1 MLGVEHLH
9 DLVARYRR
17 PGRPTKLDVS
27 GAPVP
32 LLGGL
37 DILAYRIVE
46 EVLGAAG
53 EMAPPPPSACDS
65 ARTTS
70 AWISSWPGRSST
82 GRHLD
87 TRAKVQR
94 FGGSISRTDMGT
106 GERITVELPL
116 APAMAGQ

>member
-1 MLGVEHLH
+1 M
-9 DLVARYRR
+9 
-17 PGRPTKLDVS
+17 S

-46 EVLGAAG
+46 EVLAAAG
-53 EMAPPPPSACDS
+53 EMAPSAAVSLRFSENNLCLDFVL
-65 ARTTS
+65 ARPLVNW
-70 AWISSWPGRSST
+70 AQ
-82 GRHLD
+82 LD

-94 FGGSISRTDMGT
+94 FGGSTSRADVGA

-116 APAMAGQ
+116 APAMAGL